1 MRWMLVCSAI
11 GLVPGVAQA
20 TMMPVDMSAFANN
33 SSAVVS
39 EAFAGSPT
47 AAFAGVPFLS
57 LGHVAGS
64 VWSSVGGGIAPPSV
78 TVPVNEFGV
87 IRAFSL
93 INTGWGVAGP
103 PALATVTF
111 DGLLAVHVV
120 ALIGNVDIRDHNQ
133 NAYTNL
139 INGTTT
145 INVFDNGLGQRVDRQ
160 EFVLPAS
167 FANDTLVSVRF
178 DDYGADNVQRMSVAG
193 LTLEVAVPAPGAAP
207 LLLGLLGLMALR
219 RRPSSAG

>member
-1 MRWMLVCSAI
+1 
-11 GLVPGVAQA
+11 VAQA
-20 TMMPVDMSAFANN
+20 AFIPVDLSALANN
-33 SSAVVS
+33 SAAVVS

-47 AAFAGVPFLS
+47 ANFAGVPFLS

-64 VWSSVGGGIAPPSV
+64 VWSSVGGGAAPASL
-78 TVPVNEFGV
+78 TVPVNQVGV
-87 IRAFSL
+87 VAAYSL
-93 INTGWGVAGP
+93 INTAWGVAGA

-111 DGLLAVHVV
+111 DGLLADYVV
-120 ALIGNVDIRDHNQ
+120 ALIGNVDIRDYNQ

-178 DDYGADNVQRMSVAG
+178 DDYGADNVQRVFLAG
-193 LTLEVAVPAPGAAP
+193 LTLEVGVPAPGAAS
-207 LLLGLLGLMALR
+207 LLAGILGLAVLR
-219 RRPSSAG
+219 RRF